1 VTSGE
6 ALAGGGFIMIC
17 VLPIVGMLVSRIDPR
32 KLMAFGFVCIS
43 VALFYMSTRISLT
56 MDFRTAFLMRVYQMF
71 GLAFIFVPQ
80 NILAYVGVPREKNN
94 QISSMNSF
102 MRNVGGS
109 IGIALITA
117 SISRIG
123 QQRRNTLIAN
133 TTPGS
138 PAYESLMG
146 GLTQT
151 LTKKG
156 ASTADATRQAYGM
169 VSGMIDR
176 QAMTM
181 AYVEVISILAV
192 IVICLVPFLLI
203 MRRNKP
209 SSGEQA
215 IVH

>member
-1 VTSGE
+1 
-6 ALAGGGFIMIC
+6 
-17 VLPIVGMLVSRIDPR
+17 
-32 KLMAFGFVCIS
+32 
-43 VALFYMSTRISLT
+43 
-56 MDFRTAFLMRVYQMF
+56 
-71 GLAFIFVPQ
+71 
-80 NILAYVGVPREKNN
+80 
-94 QISSMNSF
+94 
-102 MRNVGGS
+102 
-109 IGIALITA
+109 
-117 SISRIG
+117 
-123 QQRRNTLIAN
+123 
-133 TTPGS
+133 
-138 PAYESLMG
+138 MG